1 MTLLSFV
8 ADPRKG
14 WGSKAMAI
22 AALVYL
28 ISPIDAVPDFIPVLG
43 LLDDAGVILATVA
56 SLAEDIERLRRVA
69 NMRHTGLGA
78 VCRNKSSIQVTYVTI
93 RPTCFRPAAGYQP
106 VCGPEERGTVFA

>member
-1 MTLLSFV
+1 MAQDVEKLLDRYRENASREDVEDIRKSLPGMDRGPIAGIWDKVMTLLSFV
-8 ADPRKG
+8 TDPRKG

-56 SLAEDIERLRRVA
+56 SLAEELSDDDD
-69 NMRHTGLGA
+69 
-78 VCRNKSSIQVTYVTI
+78 
-93 RPTCFRPAAGYQP
+93 
-106 VCGPEERGTVFA
+106 